1 MFRRLAQLTSDN
13 RTPEGFSV
21 DRIQGQY
28 NAQQSMRYNNIL
40 PNAIPTASAFPAPQ
54 AVGAAVATA
63 DPYLDRMI
71 GRTEADRL
79 FLPNTIP
86 DNLVQQNTICAQ
98 STIDQLISSQD
109 PSRPIRCGWVYT
121 PPTAGSPFPQVSA
134 GVLGTGNGPFSFFAP
149 ASYQKW
155 YWDLGA
161 AKKQMLV
168 DRCKTLKNCT
178 DVANDPYA
186 GSCGY
191 CSDIGQGIPI
201 DSNGVA
207 LYTDNSLTNCSPGS
221 IIGTASACPAPG
233 SGAGP
238 GAAPQVGV
246 CTPDGSGRLG
256 VTCLESLIETG
267 GCSDAGAL
275 AVALSSGATPGDYM
289 AGARQLNSMT
299 IYNQRAAA
307 PFNINMYSQGQTTV
321 AAALQEVRNL
331 ASTAKVSPAGSAL
344 NFAARDLCLQKGIID
359 QFDFCTEL
367 SPNTPPPYDVSCL
380 QKAFLAA
387 GGQPAGSQW
396 PTATNLSYYN
406 SFGSW
411 QAVLSYFN
419 SLAQQARGLVI
430 EGFNGITDIVG
441 QTRTNYQTQATALMA
456 LRGITPDQLT
466 NRAPYYPGVEVIWMN
481 SQTGIILNCTI
492 ENGFPVLNGAIGDVL
507 PQSGLDQFNMMYAI
521 TDIRMSQDTQLKF
534 QVFVDDG
541 FVLAKNN
548 LFRNGSNLNYSA
560 DEDGLFAANFVQGGT
575 LYQANNCWS
584 MNGTQANIVKLFY
597 NDAGGSHALNIQVAG
612 CNGGSY
618 SPVPGVS
625 LTRELSA
632 PFIAFE
638 NLVTGGFAD
647 IRIYECLNFAIY
659 GNSFNNLIVMT
670 DGASALQSP
679 NGRGWTRMNSGA
691 SNLVLRN
698 LAWNAW
704 SAFSFVFRIN
714 TMPVNDFLFSMGSGG
729 ASVAVFLSPING
741 GTAVVNYYS
750 TLGGS
755 NPSTGVRT
763 GIQLSQNIWYYCLV
777 MKDTAG
783 TMLTCS
789 FMDLTSVQGRADAW
803 FASGNSST
811 SFTTSNNGIP
821 ISTTPTNSVLQ
832 MGTGSNIAML
842 SWDILSWHIW
852 GQGQGPVNGLTIQRD
867 AKYDWRLTLPIGL

>member
-1 MFRRLAQLTSDN
+1 MFRRLAQLTSDE
-13 RTPEGFSV
+13 RPSEGFSV
-21 DRIQGQY
+21 DRVQGQY
-28 NAQQSMRYNNIL
+28 NAQQSMRYNTIL
-40 PNAIPTASAFPAPQ
+40 PNAIPTASAFPAPKS
-54 AVGAAVATA
+54 VGAAVATA
-63 DPYLDRMI
+63 DPYLDRMV

-79 FLPNTIP
+79 FIPNTIP
-86 DNLVQQNTICAQ
+86 ENLVQQNTICAK
-98 STIDQLISSQD
+98 STVDQLIGSQD

-121 PPTAGSPFPQVSA
+121 PPTAGSPFPQVST
-134 GVLGTGNGPFSFFAP
+134 GVLGTGDGPFSFFAP

-155 YWDLGA
+155 FWDLGA

-168 DRCKTLKNCT
+168 DRCKALKNCT
-178 DVANDPYA
+178 DVGSDPYA

-191 CSDIGQGIPI
+191 CTDIGQGVPVN
-201 DSNGVA
+201 SNGVA
-207 LYTDNSLTNCSPGS
+207 LYTDSPLTNCSPGS
-221 IIGTASACPAPG
+221 VIGTASACPAPG
-233 SGAGP
+233 GAGP

-256 VTCLESLIETG
+256 VACLESLIETG

-275 AVALSSGATPGDYM
+275 AVALSSGATPSDYM

-299 IYNQRAAA
+299 VYNKRAAA
-307 PFNINMYSQGQTTV
+307 PFNMDIYSQGQTTV

-331 ASTAKVSPAGSAL
+331 ASTASVAPAGSAL
-344 NFAARDLCLQKGIID
+344 NFAARDLCLQKGVMD

-367 SPNTPPPYDVSCL
+367 GPNTPPPYDVGCL

-396 PTATNLSYYN
+396 PTTANLNYYN
-406 SFGSW
+406 TFGSW

-430 EGFNGITDIVG
+430 EGFNGVVDIVG
-441 QTRTNYQTQATALMA
+441 QTRANYQTQAAALMA

-481 SQTGIILNCTI
+481 YQTGMIVNCTI
-492 ENGFPVLNGAIGDVL
+492 ESGFPVFNGGIGNVL
-507 PQSGLDQFNMMYAI
+507 PQSGLDQFNMFYAL
-521 TDIRMSQDTQLKF
+521 TDIRVPQDTQIRF
-534 QVFVDDG
+534 QIYVDDG
-541 FVLAKNN
+541 FVMAKDS
-548 LFRNGSNLNYSA
+548 LWKNGIEPMVNSA
-560 DEDGLFAANFVQGGT
+560 DEDGLFAANFLQVAT
-575 LYQANNCWS
+575 YQAKNCWS
-584 MNGTQANIVKLFY
+584 MSGTQANILKVYY
-597 NDAGGSHALNIQVAG
+597 NDAGGGNHMFNLQAAG
-612 CNGGSY
+612 CNGGGQFG
-618 SPVPGVS
+618 PIPGVS
-625 LTRELSA
+625 LTRETVA

-638 NLVTGGFAD
+638 NLVIGGFAD
-647 IRIYECLNFAIY
+647 IRMYECLNFAIY
-659 GNSFNNLIVMT
+659 GNSFNNLIVMG
-670 DGASALQSP
+670 DGASVLQSP

-729 ASVAVFLSPING
+729 ASVAVFLSPVNG

-755 NPSTGVRT
+755 NPSSGVRT
-763 GIQLSQNIWYYCLV
+763 GIQLTQGVWYYCLV
-777 MKDTAG
+777 MKDSAG

-789 FMDLTSVQGRADAW
+789 FTDLKNAQGRSDTW
-803 FASGNSST
+803 FAIGNT
-811 SFTTSNNGIP
+811 NNSFTTSNNGVP
-821 ISTTPTNSVLQ
+821 ISTTPANSVIQ

-842 SWDILSWHIW
+842 SWDIVSWHIW
-852 GQGQGPVNGLTIQRD
+852 GQGQVPISGLTVQRD
-867 AKYDWRLTLPIGL
+867 AKYDWRWTLPS